1 MRFTR
6 NTFRMGVILSLVA
19 AVACDR
25 AGEQLTAPSE
35 RPAPDSPQNL
45 SITAT
50 SVSVTNVE
58 QLYAAVNDAA
68 NAGAAILVSPGR
80 YVLSLTDG
88 AGHARPNR
96 GRLEFQRD
104 MSLYGVT
111 GDRGAVVIDASALP
125 DSTFNVSFGRTAPI
139 RIGRGSNTVEWLT
152 IVGNPAAAAGIATE
166 LAGTPTTNIRVAH
179 IFANESSRGVDIRN
193 VSATMIGRRIDA
205 EIIDNELVGPSR
217 VVGMSEGIRVANFV
231 GADNGVIFATLSG
244 NRVYG
249 FQLGCIM
256 TSNRSSNATVDIR
269 SSGDRFV
276 GNALGCLIAGGLSQ
290 AATGVANSN
299 VTTFEAHGTQ
309 FVDNTAQIP
318 GIEPGGVRVV
328 GGLSTVKANATSD
341 NRVTVDLWG
350 SKVSGNQI
358 VDFEA
363 FGAWKAAAPGIAG
376 TNNHATITLHGVSK
390 QIDVAATSSF
400 PTELAATNTVM
411 VIR

>member
-1 MRFTR
+1 MRSTR
-6 NTFRMGVILSLVA
+6 NTFRIGVIFSLLS

-25 AGEQLTAPSE
+25 AGELTAPSE
-35 RPAPDSPQNL
+35 RPAPGSPRNL
-45 SITAT
+45 SVTAT

-58 QLYAAVNDAA
+58 QLYAAVNNPA
-68 NAGAAILVSPGR
+68 NAGAVIQVSPGR
-80 YVLSLTDG
+80 YVLSATDG
-88 AGHARPNR
+88 GGNARPNG

-111 GDRGAVVIDASALP
+111 DDRAAVVIDASALP
-125 DSTFNVSFGRTAPI
+125 VSAFNVSFGRTAPI

-152 IVGNPAAAAGIATE
+152 IVGNPGAAAGIATE
-166 LAGTPTTNIRVAH
+166 LTGTPATRIRVAH
-179 IFANESSRGVDIRN
+179 VFANESSRGVDIRN
-193 VSATMIGRRIDA
+193 VGATMIGRRIDA
-205 EIIDNELVGPSR
+205 EIIDNELVGPSE
-217 VVGMSEGIRVANFV
+217 VVGMSEGVRVANFV
-231 GADNGVIFATLSG
+231 GADNGVIVATLSG

-256 TSNRSSNATVDIR
+256 TSNRSSNATVDVR

-318 GIEPGGVRVV
+318 GIDPGGVRVV
-328 GGLSTVKANATSD
+328 GGLSTITANATSD
-341 NRVTVDLWG
+341 NTVSVDLWG
-350 SKVSGNQI
+350 SKVSGNQV

-363 FGAWKAAAPGIAG
+363 FGAWKASSPGIAG
-376 TNNHATITLHGVSK
+376 TNNHATVTLHGVSK
-390 QIDVAATSSF
+390 QIDVVAASSV
-400 PTELAATNTVM
+400 PSELAATNTVT